1 MSYSQKQSWLLLT
14 FGDKRQYAGNS
25 GYDDDPQNVYH
36 YDSTVPN
43 HKRISEGDI
52 AVIRGVDKLLG
63 VAKIEQIS
71 SYTGRKTRLRCPVCN
86 SAHLKKRK
94 RIQPTFR
101 CEEKHVFEAP
111 SEEVI
116 ECTNFKA
123 FFGSS
128 FVPTP
133 GIVAVANLR
142 KACPHYSD
150 QFAMQVI
157 NIKTIA
163 DALLAAAP
171 DTQSL
176 IEAVLEEVHYLAPD
190 EAEGSI
196 KEQGVSEDSS
206 YILTHE
212 DHRDTI
218 TRTIRA
224 RRGQQAFRQSL
235 IAGYGPAGMVTGYDL
250 LDIIEAAHISPYRGL
265 NDQHEENGLLLR
277 ADIHVLFDLQLMGIE
292 PHKLIIRFHPSALSS
307 GYQEYEG
314 KRLRCQ
320 VSPSV
325 EALKSRWLL
334 FNKRL
339 DVEKR

>member
-1 MSYSQKQSWLLLT
+1 MSHSQKRSWLLLT

-25 GYDDDPQNVYH
+25 GYDDDPHNVYH

-63 VAKIEQIS
+63 VAKIERIS
-71 SYTGRKTRLRCPVCN
+71 SYAGQKIRLRCPVCN
-86 SAHLKKRK
+86 SVHLKKRK
-94 RIQPTFR
+94 RVQPPFR
-101 CEEKHVFEAP
+101 CEKKHVFETP

-128 FVPTP
+128 FISTP
-133 GIVAVANLR
+133 GIVAVADLR
-142 KACPHYSD
+142 KACPHYSE
-150 QFAMQVI
+150 QFAMQMI
-157 NIKTIA
+157 DIHMIA
-163 DALLAAAP
+163 DALLAATP
-171 DTQSL
+171 TVGPL
-176 IEAVLEEVHYLAPD
+176 IETVFGVEHYLAPN
-190 EAEGSI
+190 EAEEPGEGQGILDGSN
-196 KEQGVSEDSS
+196 
-206 YILTHE
+206 YMPTHE
-212 DHRDTI
+212 DGRDSI

-224 RRGQQAFRQSL
+224 RRGQQAFRHSL
-235 IAGYGPAGMVTGYDL
+235 IARYGPMCMVTGCNL
-250 LDIIEAAHISPYRGL
+250 LDIVEAAHISPYRGR

-292 PHKLIIRFHPSALSS
+292 PDTLTIKFHPYALSS

-314 KRLRCQ
+314 KRLSCR
-320 VSPSV
+320 VGPSV
-325 EALKSRWLL
+325 EALKSRWVL

-339 DVEKR
+339 DAEKR

>member
-1 MSYSQKQSWLLLT
+1 MSSSQKQSWLLLT

-52 AVIRGVDKLLG
+52 AVIRGIDKLLG
-63 VAKIEQIS
+63 VAKIERIS
-71 SYTGRKTRLRCPVCN
+71 SYAGQKTRLRCPICN

-94 RIQPTFR
+94 RIQPPFR
-101 CEEKHVFEAP
+101 CEEKHVFETP

-157 NIKTIA
+157 NIQTIA
-163 DALLAAAP
+163 DALLASAP
-171 DTQSL
+171 DIQSL
-176 IEAVLEEVHYLAPD
+176 IEIVLGAEQYLAPD
-190 EAEGSI
+190 EGQEPA
-196 KEQGVSEDSS
+196 KESGVSEDSS

-218 TRTIRA
+218 TTTIRA

-235 IAGYGPAGMVTGYDL
+235 IARYGSKCMITGCDL

-277 ADIHVLFDLQLMGIE
+277 ADIHVLFDLQLLGIE
-292 PHKLIIRFHPSALSS
+292 PHTLTIQLHPSALSS

-314 KRLRCQ
+314 KRLRCR
-320 VSPSV
+320 VSPSLD
-325 EALKSRWLL
+325 ALKSRWLL

-339 DVEKR
+339 GAEKR